1 VVDGGPLQVL
11 IEPTGTKRYAMK
23 AEAGHP
29 NLTGTVNPVT
39 VMLTIGNDSGTASV
53 TGSVH

>member
-1 VVDGGPLQVL
+1 LQVR

-39 VMLTIGNDSGTASV
+39 VRLSIGVDSGTASV
-53 TGSVH
+53 TASIH